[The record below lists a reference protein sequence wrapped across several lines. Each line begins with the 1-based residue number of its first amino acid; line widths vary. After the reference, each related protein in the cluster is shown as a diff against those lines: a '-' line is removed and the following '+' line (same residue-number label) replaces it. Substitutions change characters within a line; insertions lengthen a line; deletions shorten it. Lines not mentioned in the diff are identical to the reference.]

1 MEVFMLNDA
10 KRKADLN
17 AMVHYYT
24 VTSSRAI
31 RHLAGIRLLRKHQK
45 MESIMADLTRRTRCR
60 LCDSNRLSLAIPM
73 KPSPVGDAFVKD
85 NTVKQALYPLDVYLC
100 ESCGHLQN
108 LDIVD
113 PNILFGNYTYKT
125 SHSMGLIKHFEKY
138 AAHVVEKL
146 NIAPPK
152 FILEIGSNDGSL
164 LHEFK
169 NMGHRVLGV
178 DASRDVAQYA
188 NERGVPTIADFFGST
203 LSKEILAKNGK
214 ASLVCANNV
223 YAHADNL
230 RDITVGIRN
239 VLADDGVF
247 VFEVSYLPDMVEK
260 MVFDTIYHEHVSYH
274 TLNPLEKFFNSLD
287 LSLFDVERITT
298 KGGSIRGFVQV
309 RSTGARKQSDTL
321 LALMAHE
328 ASLGYDEIG
337 VYREYAEKIVAA
349 KDATR
354 NILREISADMT
365 GIAGYGASTTTT
377 TLLYNYELESV
388 LERIYDDNPIKVG
401 TYSPGAHIE
410 VFSSRDILKYMPKAI
425 LILAWAYARPI
436 VDKNMEYLKAG
447 GKFVLPLPQPRI
459 IDLASVGTL

>member
-1 MEVFMLNDA
+1 
-10 KRKADLN
+10 
-17 AMVHYYT
+17 
-24 VTSSRAI
+24 
-31 RHLAGIRLLRKHQK
+31 
-45 MESIMADLTRRTRCR
+45 MADLTRRTRCR
-60 LCDSNRLSLAIPM
+60 LCDSSSLSLAIPM

-85 NTVKQALYPLDVYLC
+85 KAIRQALYPLDVYIC
-100 ESCGHLQN
+100 ENCGHLQN

-125 SHSMGLIKHFEKY
+125 SHSMGLIKHFEEY
-138 AAHVVEKL
+138 AAHVVKKL
-146 NIAPPK
+146 DIAQPG

-169 NMGHRVLGV
+169 NMGHDVLGV

-188 NERGVPTIADFFGST
+188 NEREVPTIAAFFGSA
-203 LSKEILAKNGK
+203 LAQEILAKYGK

-230 RDITVGIRN
+230 GDITVGIRS
-239 VLADDGVF
+239 VLANDGVF
-247 VFEVSYLPDMVEK
+247 VFEVSYLPDMVEN

-274 TLNPLEKFFNSLD
+274 TLNPLENFFNSLD
-287 LSLFDVERITT
+287 LSLFDVERIST

-309 RSTGARKQSDTL
+309 KSTGTRRQSDAL
-321 LALMAHE
+321 LALMARE
-328 ASLGYDEIG
+328 ISLGFDKIET
-337 VYREYAEKIVAA
+337 YRSYVGKIVAA
-349 KDATR
+349 RDATHS
-354 NILREISADMT
+354 ILRDISADMT

-410 VFSSRDILKYMPKAI
+410 VFSSEDIIKHMPRAI
-425 LILAWAYARPI
+425 VILAWIYAKPI
-436 VDKNMEYLKAG
+436 VSRNLEYLRAG
-447 GKFVLPLPQPRI
+447 GKFILPLPEPRI
-459 IDLASVGTL
+459 IDLASMDTL